1 MSRQLGFV
9 FHFIIVFKVIIAS
22 QQCLDTSDNSNKT
35 YVLGDTVCQERNHWL
50 TVVLATIWLLLHVIL
65 FLDAIWFP
73 SIMTNRVRLAAPRKM
88 S

>member
-50 TVVLATIWLLLHVIL
+50 TVMLAIIWFLLHVLL
-65 FLDAIWFP
+65 FLDIKFP

>member
-65 FLDAIWFP
+65 FLDTKFP
-73 SIMTNRVRLAAPRKM
+73 SIITKHVRLAAPRKM